1 MGRSTVLCL
10 PPKLVLPA
18 IKVSLTL
25 ICLFACLL
33 FYPHLFMCEY
43 VCVSVCL
50 SVGISVSLPLPLPMS
65 FCVGQIFELV
75 KLMFF

>member
-25 ICLFACLL
+25 ICLL

-43 VCVSVCL
+43 VCVCL
-50 SVGISVSLPLPLPMS
+50 SVGISVSLPLPEPMS
-65 FCVGQIFELV
+65 FSARVGQIFDNVLRRGSSSI
-75 KLMFF
+75 